1 MLQGTAQ
8 LQLLPEDLQWAGIS
22 FERLSQEE
30 LAAQLLQ
37 NNERVR
43 FCRGGWWKE
52 ARSCFWLPCFDL
64 AEFDHRLTRPPLG
77 GTLGGYMHVAAPGTP
92 SNGYYP
98 AIVRQS
104 VKFYSISKLSKDRR
118 YKVRKA
124 LKQLTVRVINTLD
137 ELLTNG
143 YEVYVSC
150 RERIQWGADKT
161 DRETFQTWIRNSFG
175 HDNRL
180 ALGVYFGDKL
190 VGFRHPYVIDDVAT
204 SSYIV
209 SHSDYLK
216 YFPNDALNHAFLSIA
231 RQTPGVHRAFF
242 GPVSSKRSLDEF
254 KLEYATVEYY
264 PSYTWINPALKP
276 FVASRLSRRYPWLD
290 CQGPVDR
297 EAESEP

>member
-1 MLQGTAQ
+1 MLQSTAQ

-30 LAAQLLQ
+30 FAAQLQQ

-43 FCRGGWWKE
+43 FYRGGWWKE
-52 ARSCFWLPCFDL
+52 ARSYFWLPCFDL

-77 GTLGGYMHVAAPGTP
+77 GTLGGYMHVAARGTP

-98 AIVRQS
+98 AIVCQDVQS
-104 VKFYSISKLSKDRR
+104 YSISKLSKDRR
-118 YKVRKA
+118 YKVRNA
-124 LKQLTVRVINTLD
+124 LKQLTVRIIDSLD
-137 ELLTNG
+137 ELLMNG

-161 DRETFQTWIRNSFG
+161 DRGSFETWIRNSFCYG
-175 HDNRL
+175 NRL

-190 VGFRHPYVIDDVAT
+190 VGLRHPYVIDNVAT

-216 YFPNDALNHAFLSIA
+216 YFPNDALNHAFLCIA

-242 GPVSSKRSLDEF
+242 GPISSKKSLDKF

-264 PSYTWINPALKP
+264 PSYMWINPALKP
-276 FVASRLSRRYPWLD
+276 FLASRLASRYPWLGY
-290 CQGPVDR
+290 QGPIDR
-297 EAESEP
+297 NALREP